1 MKLLSF
7 VFLFI
12 SSSALAQF
20 TLTGKVVEVGS
31 NEPLPFASIIQKNSS
46 KGTTTNADG
55 YFTLVNIASDTATIV
70 VSYIG
75 YNSTEIKLSNQ
86 ILQQNKFLIELEPS
100 VATLTAVEVK
110 ADAFQFVNVTSG
122 ISQATLSTKQIA
134 LLPSIGEVDIF
145 RSLQLL
151 PGVGGTNENSS
162 GLYVR
167 GGTPDQN
174 LVLLDGMTVYKVDHF
189 FGFFSAFNAN
199 AVKDVQLYKGGFPA
213 RYGGRLSSVVDM
225 TGKTGSFEKIRGG
238 AGLNLL
244 SLNAYF
250 EMPLSKKISFLVAGR
265 RSYTDILQSNVFQ
278 NIANTSIQNKNA
290 TGINSNALPNTNV
303 NSIQPLFYF
312 YDWNSKIS
320 IRPSDKDVVTLSLYN
335 GKDFLDQSRK
345 YTRPLIPGQYDRLFN
360 ATVAEKTNWGNQGIS
375 TKWSRQW
382 SKKIYTNTLLAGSE
396 YFSNYDRDAVLKLE
410 IPAQD
415 STIFSV
421 RQTTKENNTVRDLS
435 ARIDAEWLVS
445 AAHKIELGASLT
457 QSDINYKNL
466 RNDTLLILERN
477 QSAQYSSIYFSDN
490 WQVGKKLSLTG
501 GIRASY
507 YQLTDQF
514 LYEPRFSFA
523 YFLTDKIKFKGAYG
537 DYYQFVNRIINENLS
552 EGSRD
557 FWLMADGKQVKLS
570 GSQHYIVGFSHET
583 NGWLLD
589 VEAYRKDLQNIS
601 EFSLRFRTGAQI
613 TSATQLF
620 FTGKGYAEGVDFLLQ
635 KKQGN
640 YTGWA
645 SYTVGRVRNTY
656 SDFNDGKEFPAIN
669 DQLHEFKITQNYTLG
684 AWNFSSTFIFGSGK
698 PYSEPAGQY
707 SLSLLDGRDLS
718 YIGVGTKNGSR
729 LSPYHRLDVSVH
741 HKFMFDKA
749 RKIKGDLGLSVFNLY
764 NRRNIWYYQYDFT
777 QKPAV
782 ITEVTYLNITPNV
795 SLTIDF

>member
-1 MKLLSF
+1 MRFFPFLL
-7 VFLFI
+7 LFTSTI
-12 SSSALAQF
+12 GHAQF
-20 TLTGKVVEVGS
+20 TLTGKVTEAGT
-31 NEPLPFASIIQKNSS
+31 NEPLPFTSIIQKISG

-55 YFTLVNIASDTATIV
+55 YFTLTNIATDTTTIRI
-70 VSYIG
+70 SYIG
-75 YNSTEIKLSNQ
+75 YNTREIKLSKE
-86 ILQQNKFLIELEPS
+86 ILRQTRFLIELEPS
-100 VATLTAVEVK
+100 IAALTEVEVK

-199 AVKDVQLYKGGFPA
+199 AIKDVQLYKGGFPA
-213 RYGGRLSSVVDM
+213 KFGGRLSSVVDL
-225 TGKTGSFEKIRGG
+225 TGKTGSFEKIKGG
-238 AGLNLL
+238 VGVNFL
-244 SLNAYF
+244 SLNGYF
-250 EMPLSKKISFLVAGR
+250 EMPLSKKVSFLVAGR

-278 NIANTSIQNKNA
+278 SIANNSIQNKNS
-290 TGINSNALPNTNV
+290 TGLNGNALTNTNV
-303 NSIQPLFYF
+303 TTVQPLFYF
-312 YDWNSKIS
+312 YDWNSKLS
-320 IRPSDKDVVTLSLYN
+320 IRASEKDLVTISLYN
-335 GKDFLDQSRK
+335 GQDFLDQSRK
-345 YTRPLIPGQYDRLFN
+345 YSRPLIPNQYDRLFN
-360 ATVAEKTNWGNQGIS
+360 GVVAEKTNWGNRGAS

-382 SKKIYTNTLLAGSE
+382 NKNFYTNVLMAGSE
-396 YFSNYDRDAVLKLE
+396 YFSNYNRDASLKLE

-415 STIFSV
+415 SVIFSV
-421 RQTTKENNTVRDLS
+421 RQTTKEDNKVRDLT
-435 ARIDAEWLVS
+435 ARLDAEWLLS
-445 AAHKIELGASLT
+445 SHKIEMGLSLT
-457 QSDINYKNL
+457 QSDVNYKNL

-477 QSAQYSSIYFSDN
+477 QNGQYSSAYVSDN
-490 WQVGKKLSLTG
+490 WQASKRLSITAGL
-501 GIRASY
+501 RASY
-507 YQLTDQF
+507 YQLTDQY

-523 YFLTDKIKFKGAYG
+523 YSLTDKIKLKGAYG
-537 DYYQFVNRIINENLS
+537 SYYQFVNRIINENLS

-557 FWLMADGKQVKLS
+557 FWLMADGSQVKLS
-570 GSQHYIVGFSHET
+570 ASQHYIVGLSHET
-583 NGWLLD
+583 NGWLFD
-589 VEAYRKDLQNIS
+589 VEAYHKDLQNIS
-601 EFSLRFRTGAQI
+601 EFSLRFRTGAAI

-620 FTGKGYAEGVDFLLQ
+620 FTGKGYAEGVDFLIQ
-635 KKQGN
+635 KKKGN

-645 SYTVGRVRNTY
+645 SYTVGRVRNTFV
-656 SDFNDGKEFPAIN
+656 DFNDGREYPALN
-669 DQLHEFKITQNYTLG
+669 DQLHEFKLTHNYTLG

-707 SLSLLDGRDLS
+707 SISLLDGRDLS

-729 LSPYHRLDVSVH
+729 LPAYHRLDIAIH

-749 RKIKGDLGLSVFNLY
+749 RKIKGDLGISVFNVY
-764 NRRNIWYYQYDFT
+764 NQKNIWYYQYDFT
-777 QKPAV
+777 QKPAQ
-782 ITEVTYLNITPNV
+782 ITEVTYLNITPNL

>member
-1 MKLLSF
+1 MKLF
-7 VFLFI
+7 PFIFLLI
-12 SSSALAQF
+12 SSSTFAQL
-20 TLTGKVVEVGS
+20 TLTGKVVEIRT
-31 NEPLPFASIIQKNSS
+31 NEPLPFASIVQKNSS

-55 YFTLVNIASDTATIV
+55 YFTLPNIPVDTITIQ

-75 YNSTEIKLSNQ
+75 YNTKDIKLSNE
-86 ILQQNKFLIELEPS
+86 ILKQGKFLIELEPS
-100 VATLTAVEVK
+100 VAALTEVEVK
-110 ADAFQFVNVTSG
+110 ADAFQFVNVTGG
-122 ISQATLSTKQIA
+122 ISQATLSTKQIS

-213 RYGGRLSSVVDM
+213 KYGGRLSSVVDM
-225 TGKTGSFEKIRGG
+225 TGKTGSFEKVRGG

-244 SLNAYF
+244 SLNGYF
-250 EMPLSKKISFLVAGR
+250 EMPLSKKISFLLAGR
-265 RSYTDILQSNVFQ
+265 RSYTDILQSNVFKSISD
-278 NIANTSIQNKNA
+278 NSIQNKNS
-290 TGINSNALPNTNV
+290 TGLSSSALSNTTVNT
-303 NSIQPLFYF
+303 IQPIFYF
-312 YDWNSKIS
+312 YDWNSKLS
-320 IRPSDKDVVTLSLYN
+320 IRLSESDLVTVSLYN
-335 GKDFLDQSRK
+335 GQDYLDQSRK
-345 YTRPLIPGQYDRLFN
+345 YSRPLIAGQYDRLFN
-360 ATVAEKTNWGNQGIS
+360 GVVAEKTNWGNQGAS
-375 TKWSRQW
+375 AKWSRQW
-382 SKKIYTNTLLAGSE
+382 NKNFYTNFLIAGSQ
-396 YFSNYDRDAVLKLE
+396 YFSNYNRDASLKLE

-415 STIFSV
+415 SVIFSV
-421 RQTTKENNTVRDLS
+421 KQTTKEDNKVRDLT
-435 ARIDAEWLVS
+435 ARFDAEWLLS
-445 AAHKIELGASLT
+445 TKHKIEIGASFT
-457 QSDINYKNL
+457 QSDVNYKNL

-477 QSAQYSSIYFSDN
+477 QSGQYSSLYFSDN
-490 WQVGKKLSLTG
+490 WQATKKLSITG
-501 GIRASY
+501 GLRASY
-507 YQLTDQF
+507 YQLTNQY

-523 YFLTDKIKFKGAYG
+523 YFLTNKIKLKGAYG
-537 DYYQFVNRIINENLS
+537 NYNQFVNRIINENLS

-557 FWLMADGKQVKLS
+557 FWLMADGDQVKLS
-570 GSQHYIVGFSHET
+570 SSQHYIVGFSHET
-583 NGWLLD
+583 NGWLFD
-589 VEAYRKDLQNIS
+589 VEAYHKDLQNIS

-620 FTGKGYAEGVDFLLQ
+620 YSGKGYAEGVDFLLQ
-635 KKQGN
+635 KKAGK

-645 SYTVGRVRNTY
+645 SYTIGRVRNTY
-656 SDFNDGKEFPAIN
+656 ADFNDGKEFPALN

-698 PYSEPAGQY
+698 PFSEPAGQY

-729 LSPYHRLDVSVH
+729 LSPYHRLDVAVH

-749 RKIKGDLGLSVFNLY
+749 RKIKGDLGISIFNLY
-764 NRRNIWYYQYDFT
+764 NRKNIWYYQYDFT

-782 ITEVTYLNITPNV
+782 ITEVTYLSITPNL
-795 SLTIDF
+795 SLVIDF

>member
-7 VFLFI
+7 LFLFI
-12 SSSALAQF
+12 SSNALSQF
-20 TLTGKVVEVGS
+20 TLTGKVVEAGT

-75 YNSTEIKLSNQ
+75 YNSTEIKLSDQ
-86 ILQQNKFLIELEPS
+86 VLQQNKFLIELEPS

-312 YDWNSKIS
+312 YDWNSKLS
-320 IRPSDKDVVTLSLYN
+320 IRPSDKDVMTLSLYN

-345 YTRPLIPGQYDRLFN
+345 YTRPLISGQYDRLFN
-360 ATVAEKTNWGNQGIS
+360 ATVDEKTNWGNQGIS
-375 TKWSRQW
+375 GKWSRQW
-382 SKKIYTNTLLAGSE
+382 NKKFYTNTLLAGSE

-435 ARIDAEWLVS
+435 ARIDAEWLLS
-445 AAHKIELGASLT
+445 ATHKIELGASLT

-477 QSAQYSSIYFSDN
+477 QSAQYSSLYLSDN

-523 YFLTDKIKFKGAYG
+523 YFITDKIKFKGAYG
-537 DYYQFVNRIINENLS
+537 NYYQFVNRIINENLS

-557 FWLMADGKQVKLS
+557 FWLMADGTQVKLS

-589 VEAYRKDLQNIS
+589 VEAYHKDLQNIS

-620 FTGKGYAEGVDFLLQ
+620 FTGNGYAEGVDILLQ
-635 KKQGN
+635 KKSGN

-645 SYTVGRVRNTY
+645 SYTIGRVRNTY
-656 SDFNDGKEFPAIN
+656 ADFNDGKEFPALN

-718 YIGVGTKNGSR
+718 YVGVGTKNGSR

-782 ITEVTYLNITPNV
+782 ITEVTYLSITPNV

>member
-1 MKLLSF
+1 MKLF
-7 VFLFI
+7 PFIFLLI
-12 SSSALAQF
+12 SSSTFAQF
-20 TLTGKVVEVGS
+20 TLTGKVVEIRT
-31 NEPLPFASIIQKNSS
+31 NEPLPFASIVQKNSS

-55 YFTLVNIASDTATIV
+55 YFTLPNIPVDTITIQ

-75 YNSTEIKLSNQ
+75 YNTKDIKLSNE
-86 ILQQNKFLIELEPS
+86 ILKQGKFLIELEPS
-100 VATLTAVEVK
+100 VAALTEVEVK

-122 ISQATLSTKQIA
+122 ISQATLSTKQIS

-213 RYGGRLSSVVDM
+213 KYGGRLSSVVDM
-225 TGKTGSFEKIRGG
+225 TGKTGSFEKVRGG

-244 SLNAYF
+244 SLNGYF

-265 RSYTDILQSNVFQ
+265 RSYTDILQSNVFKSISD
-278 NIANTSIQNKNA
+278 NSIQNKNS
-290 TGINSNALPNTNV
+290 TGLSSSALSNTTVNT
-303 NSIQPLFYF
+303 IQPIFYF
-312 YDWNSKIS
+312 YDWNSKLS
-320 IRPSDKDVVTLSLYN
+320 IRLSESDLVTVSLYN
-335 GKDFLDQSRK
+335 GQDYLDQSRK

-360 ATVAEKTNWGNQGIS
+360 GVVAEKTNWGNQGAS
-375 TKWSRQW
+375 AKWSRQW
-382 SKKIYTNTLLAGSE
+382 NKNFYTNFLIAGSQ
-396 YFSNYDRDAVLKLE
+396 YFSNYNRDASLKLE

-415 STIFSV
+415 SVIFSV
-421 RQTTKENNTVRDLS
+421 KQTTKEDNKVRDLT
-435 ARIDAEWLVS
+435 ARFDAEWLLS
-445 AAHKIELGASLT
+445 TKHKIEIGASFT
-457 QSDINYKNL
+457 QSDVNYKNL

-477 QSAQYSSIYFSDN
+477 QSGQYSSLYFSDN
-490 WQVGKKLSLTG
+490 WQATKKLSITG
-501 GIRASY
+501 GLRASY
-507 YQLTDQF
+507 YQLTNQY

-523 YFLTDKIKFKGAYG
+523 YFLTNKIKLKGAYG
-537 DYYQFVNRIINENLS
+537 NYNQFVNRIINENLS

-557 FWLMADGKQVKLS
+557 FWLMADGDQVKLS
-570 GSQHYIVGFSHET
+570 SSQHYIVGVSHET
-583 NGWLLD
+583 NGWLFD
-589 VEAYRKDLQNIS
+589 VEAYHKDLQNIS

-620 FTGKGYAEGVDFLLQ
+620 YSGKGYAEGVDFLLQ
-635 KKQGN
+635 KKSGN

-645 SYTVGRVRNTY
+645 SYTIGRVRNTY
-656 SDFNDGKEFPAIN
+656 ADFNDGKEFPALN

-698 PYSEPAGQY
+698 PFSEPAGQY

-729 LSPYHRLDVSVH
+729 LSPYHRLDVAVH

-749 RKIKGDLGLSVFNLY
+749 RKIKGDLGISIFNLY
-764 NRRNIWYYQYDFT
+764 NRKNIWYYQYDFT

-782 ITEVTYLNITPNV
+782 ITEVTYLSITPNL
-795 SLTIDF
+795 SLVIDF

>member
-1 MKLLSF
+1 MRTFTVGLI
-7 VFLFI
+7 LF
-12 SSSALAQF
+12 SHVALAQF
-20 TLTGKVVEVGS
+20 TFSGKVVEANS
-31 NEPLPFASIIQKNSS
+31 NEPLPFASLIQKYSA

-55 YFTLVNIASDTATIV
+55 YFTLSNLASDTTTIR

-75 YNSTEIKLSNQ
+75 YNTKEVKLSPEIVKQ
-86 ILQQNKFLIELEPS
+86 RKFLIELEPS
-100 VATLTAVEVK
+100 VAALTEVEVK

-213 RYGGRLSSVVDM
+213 RYGGRLSSVVDL

-238 AGLNLL
+238 AGVNLL

-250 EMPLSKKISFLVAGR
+250 EMPISKKISFLIAGR
-265 RSYTDILQSNVFQ
+265 RSYTDVLQSNVFQ
-278 NIANTSIQNKNA
+278 NISKNSIQNKNT
-290 TGINSNALPNTNV
+290 TGINASALTNTSV
-303 NSIQPLFYF
+303 NTLQPLFYF
-312 YDWNSKIS
+312 YDWNAKVS
-320 IRPSDKDVVTLSLYN
+320 IRPSDRDVLTLSFYN
-335 GKDFLDQSRK
+335 GQDFLDQSRK
-345 YTRPLIPGQYDRLFN
+345 YSRPLIPGQYDRLFN
-360 ATVAEKTNWGNQGIS
+360 GVVAEKTNWGNQGLS
-375 TKWSRQW
+375 GKWSRQW
-382 SKKIYTNTLLAGSE
+382 SSKFYTNVLLAGSD
-396 YFSNYDRDAVLKLE
+396 YFSNYNRNAGLKLE

-415 STIFSV
+415 SVIFSV
-421 RQTTKENNTVRDLS
+421 RQATKEDNLVRDLS
-435 ARIDAEWLVS
+435 ARLDAEWLLS
-445 AAHKIELGASLT
+445 QAHKIELGMSIT
-457 QSDINYKNL
+457 KSDINYKNL
-466 RNDTLLILERN
+466 RNDTLLILERKQN
-477 QSAQYSSIYFSDN
+477 SPYSTLYVSDT
-490 WQVGKKLSLTG
+490 WQATKKLSMTG
-501 GIRASY
+501 GFRASY
-507 YQLTDQF
+507 YQLTDQY

-523 YFLTDKIKFKGAYG
+523 YFITDKIKFKGAYG
-537 DYYQFVNRIINENLS
+537 NYYQFVNRIINENLS

-557 FWLMADGKQVKLS
+557 FWLMADGDQVKLS

-583 NGWLLD
+583 NGWLFD
-589 VEAYRKDLQNIS
+589 VEAYHKDLQNIS

-620 FTGKGYAEGVDFLLQ
+620 FSGKGYAQGIDFLLQ

-645 SYTVGRVRNTY
+645 SYTVGRVRNTFA
-656 SDFNDGKEFPAIN
+656 DFNDGKEFPALN

-684 AWNFSSTFIFGSGK
+684 AWNFAATFIYGSGK
-698 PYSEPAGQY
+698 PFSEPAGQY

-729 LSPYHRLDVSVH
+729 LAPYHRLDVSIH

-749 RKIKGDLGLSVFNLY
+749 RKIKGDFGLSVFNAY
-764 NRRNIWYYQYDFT
+764 NRTNIWYNQYDFT
-777 QKPAV
+777 QKPAL
-782 ITEVTYLNITPNV
+782 ITEVTYLNITPNI
-795 SLTIDF
+795 SLAIDF